1 MRVDVPSFQSV
12 PIKASGDAVTAAP
25 ARPAAPAGAPAARE
39 GGAVAATDAE
49 RVDAAITAVHQFLRP
64 VASSLRFV
72 RDDSSGRILIRLVDS
87 ETQKVLR
94 QIPSEEMLAINKA
107 LDRLQGLMVEL
118 KV

>member
-1 MRVDVPSFQSV
+1 MRVDVPSFPSV
-12 PIKASGDAVTAAP
+12 SIKASGDAVPVAAG
-25 ARPAAPAGAPAARE
+25 RSTAPAGAPSAGSSEAV
-39 GGAVAATDAE
+39 GGPDAE
-49 RVDAAITAVHQFLRP
+49 RVDAAITAAHQFLRP
-64 VASSLRFV
+64 IASSLRFV
-72 RDDSSGRILIRLVDS
+72 RDDSSGRILIRLVDN